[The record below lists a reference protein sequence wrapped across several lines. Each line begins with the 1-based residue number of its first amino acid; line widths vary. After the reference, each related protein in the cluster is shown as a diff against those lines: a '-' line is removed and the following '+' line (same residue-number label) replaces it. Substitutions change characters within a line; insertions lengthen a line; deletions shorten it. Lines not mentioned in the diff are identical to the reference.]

1 MESSPSFSHDNFNNS
16 AAPSTNLGSFSTFYG
31 EDNLHEYHPPP
42 EFLPPPRFCTVQRLR
57 SPRFLP
63 PPRFSTVQG
72 FRSQR
77 FPPPPA
83 TPRFATDNR
92 YFPPPTFAAPSR
104 FGAPSRF
111 AAPDGFNST
120 VNFQSP
126 APPRF
131 EAPEPMNLLLEYQ
144 TGNTATTETTS
155 DTTSGKTSETMS
167 DTTSGSNT
175 SSLKT
180 KFDNLTEDEIRGSLT
195 GYEAQTLDEIF
206 SLYQRHSVLI
216 GFSVRKATTR
226 RVPKTGELKEQ
237 YLCCSKQGKR
247 REEKSKNNE
256 ELPLPCES
264 KPKKESKQTRKQD
277 ITRTGCNAQIRVK
290 LNCSGMFEIKHHVI
304 EHNHDLARL
313 SLQHFHRSERKIDED
328 KAQVIEGLALS
339 GIQPADSY
347 RYMCNESG
355 DPEVLGHTLI
365 DHMNFSSRLK
375 MKTIEGKD
383 SQAVVN
389 MLIRRG
395 EEEPDFFYRVKLN
408 EKNQV
413 IGIYWRDGM
422 MKEDYDIYGDVC
434 VFDTTFRTNKY
445 NLVCA
450 PFVGVN
456 NHWSNVMFGCA
467 FIADEKT
474 DTFVW
479 LLEVFL
485 ESMGEKA
492 PVTIFTDQD
501 QTMANAIEQVFP
513 HTRHRLCLWHLQKN
527 AVSRF
532 GDLKADTT
540 FKDTFKKCLYGC
552 FNEEQFETTWFEMIQ
567 TYGLQNHEWFTNLYT
582 IKEKWCTAL
591 NKDFFSAGIL
601 SSQRSESTNN
611 AIGFKGNKSTTLTE
625 FFHIFGATVDRWRYQ
640 EDQNEFNCG
649 NSMPKSDFPMVGM
662 IKHAASVYTL
672 TLFRDFKKEFKYA
685 MGCISTIHHMED
697 NFIGYKV
704 QHESWPDHTAKHV
717 AFDPSTNSIACN
729 CRNFEES
736 GWLCFHAIRVLHVH
750 SIINIPDKYICKRW
764 TKFAKSEVWKRVEQ
778 REDNGIE
785 KRKITPWRY
794 EMARNFYN
802 LVLKCQDSDEAKKVL
817 RAAYASASDN
827 INKVLEAEKAAQK
840 EAAQKEAEDVAPT
853 SSSSNALLEYP
864 GQFPQITVQ
873 NPPQIKTKGR
883 SKRKKGHFE
892 VRESSTT
899 AKEFGTFPTKPQL
912 F

>member
-1 MESSPSFSHDNFNNS
+1 
-16 AAPSTNLGSFSTFYG
+16 
-31 EDNLHEYHPPP
+31 
-42 EFLPPPRFCTVQRLR
+42 
-57 SPRFLP
+57 
-63 PPRFSTVQG
+63 
-72 FRSQR
+72 
-77 FPPPPA
+77 
-83 TPRFATDNR
+83 
-92 YFPPPTFAAPSR
+92 
-104 FGAPSRF
+104 
-111 AAPDGFNST
+111 
-120 VNFQSP
+120 
-126 APPRF
+126 
-131 EAPEPMNLLLEYQ
+131 
-144 TGNTATTETTS
+144 
-155 DTTSGKTSETMS
+155 
-167 DTTSGSNT
+167 
-175 SSLKT
+175 
-180 KFDNLTEDEIRGSLT
+180 
-195 GYEAQTLDEIF
+195 
-206 SLYQRHSVLI
+206 
-216 GFSVRKATTR
+216 
-226 RVPKTGELKEQ
+226 
-237 YLCCSKQGKR
+237 
-247 REEKSKNNE
+247 
-256 ELPLPCES
+256 
-264 KPKKESKQTRKQD
+264 
-277 ITRTGCNAQIRVK
+277 
-290 LNCSGMFEIKHHVI
+290 
-304 EHNHDLARL
+304 
-313 SLQHFHRSERKIDED
+313 
-328 KAQVIEGLALS
+328 
-339 GIQPADSY
+339 
-347 RYMCNESG
+347 MCNESG
-355 DPEVLGHTLI
+355 DPKVLGHTLI

-501 QTMANAIEQVFP
+501 QAMANAIEQVFP

-552 FNEEQFETTWFEMIQ
+552 SNEEQFETTWFEMIQ

-582 IKEKWCTAL
+582 IKEKWCTTL

-672 TLFRDFKKEFKYA
+672 TLFRDFEKEFKYA

-697 NFIGYKV
+697 TFIGYKV

-750 SIINIPDKYICKRW
+750 SIINIPEKYICKRW

-802 LVLKCQDSDEAKKVL
+802 LVLKCQDSDEVL

-840 EAAQKEAEDVAPT
+840 DAAQKEAEDVAPT
-853 SSSSNALLEYP
+853 SSSSSSNALLEYP

-892 VRESSTT
+892 VRESSTA